1 MDKKTS
7 ALISLQRL
15 AMEQVSLS
23 LSLCRTVAR
32 ARELAGS
39 GRRLLGGAQ
48 LVTPGRG
55 RVQQAGNQ
63 AEARAK
69 VMLALSQ
76 GDSGRDSPEVGD
88 GNVFSAAVA
97 DVRASG
103 LLSRGASVGADVGGV
118 GSGAGTGAGREHLPA
133 EMQRVIYEILQ
144 EEMDERIQEMK
155 KQQVVGGEGEGE
167 ARAAAQLAHLEA
179 KYDAMAEHCQQLQGK
194 LDMLE
199 GAAGAA
205 AAGGPAGD
213 EGGVGALR
221 AQLLLMES
229 KHHEFK
235 QASARLPLPPLPPP
249 PTCAAPACAR
259 RVV

>member
-55 RVQQAGNQ
+55 RVHQAGNQ

-97 DVRASG
+97 DAPGLPLLCESCSRFPTSSAARPMRAM
-103 LLSRGASVGADVGGV
+103 
-118 GSGAGTGAGREHLPA
+118 T
-133 EMQRVIYEILQ
+133 
-144 EEMDERIQEMK
+144 
-155 KQQVVGGEGEGE
+155 
-167 ARAAAQLAHLEA
+167 AHLGS
-179 KYDAMAEHCQQLQGK
+179 M
-194 LDMLE
+194 
-199 GAAGAA
+199 
-205 AAGGPAGD
+205 PAS
-213 EGGVGALR
+213 L
-221 AQLLLMES
+221 
-229 KHHEFK
+229 
-235 QASARLPLPPLPPP
+235 ARSIGL
-249 PTCAAPACAR
+249 
-259 RVV
+259 